1 MKIARVASLVVALIL
16 SSEVALAQGDTGRTA
31 PPVGRGRGGRIGAPA
46 RPFAARKAQ
55 AAAAGQ
61 QMEPAERQAAIRQI
75 RQAMNRKYRV
85 TLGLNDQQ
93 MRTLNQ
99 SNQRYER
106 QSNELL
112 KSERETRRALIAT
125 MADTTS
131 PRDQGKIN
139 GFIDQLAQA
148 KRKQLDLAEAE
159 QKELSTFLNPYQRAQ
174 YLGLKEQLDRKI
186 AQFRQQNAVRP
197 AAKAESTAIPPTR

>member
-1 MKIARVASLVVALIL
+1 
-16 SSEVALAQGDTGRTA
+16 
-31 PPVGRGRGGRIGAPA
+31 
-46 RPFAARKAQ
+46 
-55 AAAAGQ
+55 
-61 QMEPAERQAAIRQI
+61 MEPAERQAAIRQI

-112 KSERETRRALIAT
+112 KGERETRQALRAA
-125 MADTTS
+125 MADTTA
-131 PRDQGKIN
+131 PRDQAKIA
-139 GFIDQLAQA
+139 GYIDQLAQA
-148 KRKQLDLAEAE
+148 KRKQVDLAEAE

-174 YLGLKEQLDRKI
+174 YLGLKEQLDKRI
-186 AQFRQQNAVRP
+186 TQFRQQNAVRP
-197 AAKAESTAIPPTR
+197 AAKTDSTAVPPIR